1 MREGAARIGSSAPAV
16 TSDGFR
22 QFFRLDAR
30 TIAVVTAFGDEGPSG
45 STVTSFCALSAD
57 PPQLIVC
64 LTNNSRT
71 LQRIQ
76 GKGTFALH
84 LLRGDQARI
93 CDLFAKLQADKSEL
107 FANLEFSVVDGAPVL
122 PNTLA
127 WAVCELRRSYRD
139 CDHTIVI
146 GKMIRIRCNPGTPLV
161 WQASRQCEIA
171 AASDP
176 LCL

>member
-1 MREGAARIGSSAPAV
+1 MRQRNSLRQLAAATV

-30 TIAVVTAFGDEGPSG
+30 TVAVVTALGYDGPSG

-57 PPQLIVC
+57 PPLLIVC
-64 LTNNSRT
+64 LKNDSRT
-71 LQRIQ
+71 LQRMKEN
-76 GKGTFALH
+76 GMFAMH
-84 LLRGDQARI
+84 LLRGDQAWI
-93 CDLFAKLQADKSEL
+93 CDLFARMQADKGQL
-107 FANLEFSVVDGAPVL
+107 FANLEFIDVDGAPVL

-127 WAVCELRRSYRD
+127 WAACELQRSYCD
-139 CDHTIVI
+139 CDHTIVT
-146 GKMIRIRCNPGTPLV
+146 GKMISAHCNPGTPLV

-176 LCL
+176 LYL